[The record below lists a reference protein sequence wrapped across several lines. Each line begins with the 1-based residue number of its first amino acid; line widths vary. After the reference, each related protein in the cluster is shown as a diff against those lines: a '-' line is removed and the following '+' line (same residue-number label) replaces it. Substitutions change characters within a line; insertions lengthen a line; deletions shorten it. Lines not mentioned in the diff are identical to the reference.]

1 VVLEFHKHSI
11 LNVKDTTMSIF
22 IPLIV
27 ESQMQV
33 ALLSRIHHRNLVP
46 LIGYCEE
53 EYQHILV
60 YEYMHN
66 GTLREYIHGL
76 IPHPGAHLLTYL

>member
-1 VVLEFHKHSI
+1 
-11 LNVKDTTMSIF
+11 
-22 IPLIV
+22 
-27 ESQMQV
+27 MQV

-53 EYQHILV
+53 ADRRILV

-66 GTLREYIHGL
+66 GTLGD
-76 IPHPGAHLLTYL
+76 HLYGFYQFSRYFSCLSLAFHFVNDS